1 METLIYYS
9 RNRKNPPFEV
19 TIKIDGQIVYI
30 DCNCP
35 LGLQKKICRH
45 KINAIRGD
53 KEKRA
58 ESTAISVIIRLRNL
72 FGPRSTLRQHLEEKW
87 RMLRI
92 YAGENPD
99 NEEEIEKKRKILG
112 EAFANGFVNE
122 FIPYDREPFD
132 ADVWEDSRD
141 IYADG
146 LECQVTLKYEN
157 GCGEITDRKVDVI
170 EVFINDSRFYIYGYC
185 HLRKEKR
192 TFRADRIQGVTF
204 QQDCSE
210 NEKSTLLD
218 VIFQGNPRAI

>member
-9 RNRKNPPFEV
+9 RNRKKPPFEV
-19 TIKIDGQIVYI
+19 TIRIDGQIAYI

-35 LGLQKKICRH
+35 LGLEKKICRH

-58 ESTAISVIIRLRNL
+58 ESTDDAVIVRLRSL

-99 NEEEIEKKRKILG
+99 KEEEIEKKRKILG
-112 EAFANGFVNE
+112 EAFANGFVNV
-122 FIPYDREPFD
+122 FIPYDSEPFD
-132 ADVWEDSRD
+132 AIVWEGSRE

-146 LECQVTLKYEN
+146 LDCQVTLKYES
-157 GCGEITDRKVDVI
+157 GSGEITDRKVDVT

-192 TFRADRIQGVTF
+192 TFRADRVHGLTF
-204 QQDCSE
+204 QQDCSK